1 MQITAF
7 LGVAHIHTPNFV
19 KTVNNRADVTV
30 KYVYDHDSE
39 RAAAVA
45 AELNAAVADV
55 PTILADAAVT
65 SVIICSETAGH
76 LELVLQAAAAGK
88 HMFVEKPLATSGEDA
103 ATMAAAVEKAGVVFQ
118 TGFFQ
123 RNSPANQFIKR
134 EVAAGHLGVVTRM
147 RHTTCHQGALGGWFD
162 DQWHWI
168 VEKEQAGGGGFAD
181 LGAHS
186 LDIVLWVLGEVS
198 GPASKYAAM
207 IGSATHRYGDID
219 EWGAGLIGF
228 QNGSVAEIEAS
239 WVDPKLRSAIEVH
252 GTRGEIIVREGKVFY
267 YSELVDGATGEEWT
281 DLPAALPHAFE
292 LFFDRLNGADVPLI
306 SVQEAAEGSRVMH
319 ELYKSAN

>member
-19 KTVNNRADVTV
+19 KTVNKRDDVTA
-30 KYVYDHDSE
+30 KYVYDHDAA
-39 RAAAVA
+39 RAAASA
-45 AELNAAVADV
+45 AELNAVVADV
-55 PTILADAAVT
+55 KTILADPEVT

-76 LELVLQAAAAGK
+76 LDLVLQAAAAGK
-88 HMFVEKPLATSGEDA
+88 HLFVEKPLATTGPA
-103 ATMAAAVEKAGVVFQ
+103 AAQMAAAVEQAGVIFQ

-134 EVAAGHLGVVTRM
+134 EVTAGRLGVVTRM
-147 RHTTCHQGALGGWFD
+147 RHTTCHQGSLGGWFD

-186 LDIVLWVLGEVS
+186 LDIVLWVLGGVC
-198 GPASKYAAM
+198 GPATEYTAV

-219 EWGAGLIGF
+219 EWGVGLIRF
-228 QNGSVAEIEAS
+228 ENGAVAEIEAS

-252 GTRGEIIVREGKVFY
+252 GTRGQIIVRDGKVYY
-267 YSELVDGATGEEWT
+267 YSEMVEGASGEEWT
-281 DLPAALPHAFE
+281 DLPVALPHAFD
-292 LFFDRLNGADVPLI
+292 LFFDRLNGGDVPLI
-306 SVQEAAEGSRVMH
+306 SVQQAADGSRIMH
-319 ELYKSAN
+319 ELYKSAG